1 MCEKCEKKSLDDL
14 LSHNKQWAANHVEQD
29 PEFFQR
35 LSAQQAPDYL
45 WIGCSDA
52 RVPANDIVG
61 LEPGELFV
69 HRNIANQV
77 IHTDFNS
84 LSVVQYA
91 VEALKVKH
99 IIVCGHYGCGG
110 VNAAMGDQ
118 EHGFVDNW
126 LRHIKDVYFRN
137 QQELDQIT
145 DEKQKFDRLCE
156 LNVMAQVH
164 NLARSKVVQ
173 RAWRNGQELHL
184 HGWIYSLEDGVLQD
198 LKFDIDGLDEV
209 EEVYRMRP

>member
-1 MCEKCEKKSLDDL
+1 MCNDCNKKSLDDL
-14 LSHNKQWAANHVEQD
+14 LAHNKQWAANHIEQD
-29 PEFFQR
+29 SDFFHR

-173 RAWRNGQELHL
+173 RAWRNNQELHL
-184 HGWIYSLEDGVLQD
+184 HGWIYSLDDGVLQD
-198 LKFDIDGLDEV
+198 LKFDIDGLDDV